1 MHFFEKKLV
10 KRKLVNAK
18 FLNRQQ
24 KEFFFF
30 KLEICIYKKPDSR
43 GCQADDVAY
52 LMLRLAVERTIG

>member
-1 MHFFEKKLV
+1 MQNSSTDNKK
-10 KRKLVNAK
+10 R
-18 FLNRQQ
+18 
-24 KEFFFF
+24 FFF